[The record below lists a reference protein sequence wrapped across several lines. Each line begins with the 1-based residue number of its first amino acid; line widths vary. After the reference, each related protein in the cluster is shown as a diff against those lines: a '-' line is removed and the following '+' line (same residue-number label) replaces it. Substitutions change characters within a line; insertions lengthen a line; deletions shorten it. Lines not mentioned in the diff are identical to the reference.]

1 MCAEKG
7 WISVYALQDECVDT
21 AAIKDLNVTAGKIAD
36 TTITVGKLDTTLLKY
51 LLSVARVDYGHVDY
65 SKAG

>member
-1 MCAEKG
+1 MPG
-7 WISVYALQDECVDT
+7 WISKYALQDECVET
-21 AAIKDLNVTAGKIAD
+21 EAIKDLTVTAAKIAN

-51 LLSVARVDYGHVDY
+51 ILSVARVDYGHVDY